1 MAFAA
6 RWIHLHLR
14 DSTAMRGACEGF
26 ARAQA
31 PAGLPAVLWTGNDGE
46 RHAFAVV
53 APLKFLPG
61 RSARWRA
68 WALSPLVAAY
78 RQHGLSA
85 YTDADRICLSG
96 KPITGV
102 DAAAIGVCS
111 VVVAD
116 FEPWGES
123 FMEAL
128 RRRAE
133 AQYGWQFDHSWPS
146 PAERQAIADV
156 IPGEFAGA

>member
-1 MAFAA
+1 MSVAA
-6 RWIHLHLR
+6 RWIRLHLR
-14 DSTAMRGACEGF
+14 ESTAMRGACEGF
-26 ARAQA
+26 ARAQS
-31 PAGLPAVLWTGNDGE
+31 PAAAPAVLWTGSDGE

-53 APLKFLPG
+53 APNRFLPG

-85 YTDADRICLSG
+85 YADADRICLSG
-96 KPITGV
+96 RPITGV
-102 DAAAIGVCS
+102 EAAAVGACV

-116 FEPWGES
+116 FEPWGEG
-123 FMEAL
+123 FVDVL
-128 RRRAE
+128 RQRAE

-146 PAERQAIADV
+146 PEERQAIAEV
-156 IPGEFAGA
+156 VPGEFAGA

>member
-6 RWIHLHLR
+6 RWIRLHLR
-14 DSTAMRGACEGF
+14 DSTVMRGACEGF

-31 PAGLPAVLWTGNDGE
+31 AGAAPAVLWTGADGE

-53 APLKFLPG
+53 APLQFLPG

-78 RQHGLSA
+78 RQRGLSA

-96 KPITGV
+96 RPITGV
-102 DAAAIGVCS
+102 EAAAVGACS

-116 FEPWGES
+116 FEPWGEG
-123 FMEAL
+123 FMDAL
-128 RRRAE
+128 RQRAE
-133 AQYGWQFDHSWPS
+133 AQYGWQFDHCWPS
-146 PAERQAIADV
+146 PAERQAIAEV